1 MTKQAADVEPVAA
14 VLLAGGASRRF
25 GERNKLLVEI
35 EGTALLRR
43 IAERILAADLAP
55 AIVVNGAEPAETR
68 AVLSGLAVTF
78 VDNPDWAAGMG
89 TSVAAG
95 VAALP
100 ASVRGAVI
108 VPGDLPNLSVP
119 MLQRLADMFV
129 RSGMKRIVVPVTATG
144 AQRNPVL
151 WPRSTFE
158 FLSRLSG
165 ERGGKTLL
173 DTLGRERLDVV
184 FDDDSLFTDIDTP
197 DDLARYLSET

>member
-1 MTKQAADVEPVAA
+1 MASLASEEDPVGA

-25 GERNKLLVEI
+25 GARNKLLVEI

-55 AIVVNGAEPAETR
+55 AIVVTGAEPAETR

-78 VDNPDWAAGMG
+78 VDNPNWAAGMG

-119 MLQRLADMFV
+119 MLQRLTDMFV
-129 RSGMKRIVVPVTATG
+129 RSGMKRIVVPVTTTG

-151 WPRSTFE
+151 WPKSTFE

-165 ERGGKTLL
+165 DRGGKTLL

>member
-1 MTKQAADVEPVAA
+1 MASRASEQAPVGA

-25 GERNKLLVEI
+25 GARNKLLVEI

-55 AIVVNGAEPAETR
+55 AIVVTGAEPAETR

-78 VDNPDWAAGMG
+78 VDNPNWAAGMG

-119 MLQRLADMFV
+119 MLQRLTDMFV
-129 RSGMKRIVVPVTATG
+129 RSGMKRIVVPVTTTG

-151 WPRSTFE
+151 WPKSTFE

-165 ERGGKTLL
+165 DRGGKTLL